1 MSADT
6 QLQDAY
12 QEWRR
17 LAEAE
22 GEAIRTSNW
31 TAVHDCQAALQQ
43 LQPRIIRCTDEAQ
56 QEWTRLGAD
65 RSSKEKDL
73 RSVVSGLIELEWRNN
88 ALLNVLNQAAKAEM
102 GELEQAGQNLRRVQR
117 SYAPARPAAWTSFS

>member
-17 LAEAE
+17 VAEAE
-22 GEAIRTSNW
+22 GEAIRNNNW
-31 TAVHDCQAALQQ
+31 PLVHDCQAALQQ
-43 LQPRIIRCTDEAQ
+43 LQPRIIRCTEEAQ
-56 QEWTRLGAD
+56 HEWTQLGLD
-65 RSSKEKDL
+65 RTTKEKDL
-73 RSVVSGLIELEWRNN
+73 RSVVTGLIELEWRNN
-88 ALLNVLNQAAKAEM
+88 ALLNVLHQTAKSEM

-117 SYAPARPAAWTSFS
+117 SYAPARPAVWSSFS